1 MKFKND
7 PAPHDAPPHTGE
19 MKVSVIVLTY
29 NQEKFIA
36 QAIRS
41 ALMQE
46 TDFAYEIIVGE
57 DASTDRTGAIVA
69 ELEQLHPDKVRVRW
83 RNAEVAQRERA
94 VGVGGKGNF
103 VNCLRTSTAK
113 YIALLDGDDYWTN
126 PHKLQKQV
134 DFLDRHPD
142 FAISFHR
149 VRAVKDA
156 PFEEPEKHD
165 QHLSEVLTVEDL
177 LVANPISA
185 CSVMFRRGLF
195 GELSRWF
202 HSLRL
207 GDWAL
212 HVMNAKH
219 GKIGCINEVMA
230 AYRINPA
237 GLWSSL
243 GPIEQRLEMI
253 KVLNY
258 IDAYLDFKY
267 KEQIRAAKAGW
278 YNQLVWIAK
287 QRGERIKLANFLAHY
302 IWLEGF
308 KGARRV
314 AGSFFRQATTSP
326 DTDLQ
331 LGPRV

>member
-1 MKFKND
+1 MSVPIQD
-7 PAPHDAPPHTGE
+7 DAPPRAGE
-19 MKVSVIVLTY
+19 MKVSVIILTY
-29 NQEKFIA
+29 NQENFIA

-41 ALMQE
+41 AVMQQ
-46 TDFAYEIIVGE
+46 TDFPYEIIVGE
-57 DASTDRTGAIVA
+57 DASTDRTQEIVA
-69 ELEQLHPDKVRVRW
+69 ELAQAHPEKIRVLW
-83 RNAEVAQRERA
+83 RDAKVAQRERA

-103 VNCLRTSTAK
+103 VDCLRTSSAK
-113 YIALLDGDDYWTN
+113 YIALLDGDDYWTS

-134 DFLDRHPD
+134 DFLDTHPD

-149 VRAVKDA
+149 VRAVSDA
-156 PFEEPEKHD
+156 TNTEPEKPE
-165 QHLSEVLTVEDL
+165 QQMPGVLSVEDL

-195 GELSRWF
+195 SELPRWF
-202 HSLRL
+202 HSVRF

-212 HVMNAKH
+212 HVMNAKY

-243 GPIEQRLEMI
+243 GPIEQRVEMI
-253 KVLNY
+253 KALNY
-258 IDAYLDFKY
+258 ADAYLDFKY
-267 KEQIRAAKAGW
+267 KKQIRAAKAGW
-278 YNQLVWIAK
+278 YNQLVWVAK
-287 QRGERIKLANFLAHY
+287 QRRDWPKLAKFLAHY
-302 IWLEGF
+302 VWLEGF

-314 AGSFFRQATTSP
+314 AGSLFRQTTSP
-326 DTDLQ
+326 DADLQ